1 MHQHLAALLAEMIV
15 LTLAVHKAAM
25 PAFPAATDDLVT
37 GKGSAAGEEKEG
49 EHCYFFLYLIFS
61 FETFVQCFE
70 PTFTLGLGVLNGN
83 GTTGPAKSNPM
94 GKSSLNDFF
103 RFHP

>member
-37 GKGSAAGEEKEG
+37 GKGSAAGEEKKR
-49 EHCYFFLYLIFS
+49 EHLFFGGFLLTFVNAGCKLADNNGTFWFDHFFL
-61 FETFVQCFE
+61 
-70 PTFTLGLGVLNGN
+70 TFTF
-83 GTTGPAKSNPM
+83 
-94 GKSSLNDFF
+94 SL
-103 RFHP
+103 